1 MRGIVTIYKVYD
13 DGSREEVIRDKCN
26 ILTDGFGIAAVN
38 LFSTDSSQKADD
50 YTIAYF
56 QVGTSSYSDDPDWTD
71 SLPSATANNFYSLSA
86 PVSSTDLY
94 GTETTLKAV
103 TRKVISVTNPFEEAS
118 ALNYNYRDQVLCEF
132 ESDSVSRLSDRL
144 FAAKF
149 LIDRDGLVG
158 QGIKEF
164 GLFIK
169 NPEHW
174 LDEDRPV
181 LAAYKS
187 LEDVIQKNNEF
198 TIDVEWIID
207 VSNDN

>member
-1 MRGIVTIYKVYD
+1 M
-13 DGSREEVIRDKCN
+13 
-26 ILTDGFGIAAVN
+26 
-38 LFSTDSSQKADD
+38 
-50 YTIAYF
+50 
-56 QVGTSSYSDDPDWTD
+56 
-71 SLPSATANNFYSLSA
+71 
-86 PVSSTDLY
+86 
-94 GTETTLKAV
+94 
-103 TRKVISVTNPFEEAS
+103 
-118 ALNYNYRDQVLCEF
+118 NYNYRDQVLCEF

-144 FAAKF
+144 FSAKF

>member
-38 LFSTDSSQKADD
+38 LFSTDSNQKADD

-144 FAAKF
+144 FSAKF

>member
-1 MRGIVTIYKVYD
+1 MKGIVTIYKVYEGGD
-13 DGSREEVIRDKCN
+13 REEVIRDRCN

-38 LFSTDSSQKADD
+38 LFSTDSNQKADD

-71 SLPSATANNFYSLSA
+71 SLPSATANNFYSLNS
-86 PVSSTDLY
+86 PVSSAEDY

-103 TRKVISVTNPFEEAS
+103 TRNVISVKTAFLEAS
-118 ALNYNYRDQVLCEF
+118 ALEYEYSGQVVCQF
-132 ESDSVSRLSDRL
+132 ESDSVSRITDRL
-144 FAAKF
+144 LAAKF
-149 LIDRDGLVG
+149 SIDRDGLVG
-158 QGIKEF
+158 QDVKEF

-187 LEDVIQKNNEF
+187 LEAPIAKNNEF